1 MPDIPPTSGDIQ
13 NDKSRFLD
21 ILHLQP
27 QLAQVFAQ
35 APVAMC
41 LLEGSNF
48 RVSLVNDAMLK
59 IWQAKRQDVLHLSL
73 FETMPESNLNGFPEI
88 LRSVLQTG
96 ESVRISEMPLERE
109 RNGNAQKIYVKASFE
124 PFRNESGDIVGVLSV
139 ADDITDAVLTKKRAQ
154 ANEVRHNLA
163 LAAGNMASFEWIFDI
178 NRFLYSPR
186 LTQIFGLPNYQ
197 DFDQAMFLS
206 MIHADDLP
214 VRERAVRRAM
224 KTGKLV
230 YEARI
235 VLPDASVKWIRLNGM
250 VEREDKKPIRMFGM
264 VVDVTIEK
272 QHASVLEELVR
283 KRTRSLERKNREL
296 EASELRYQRMTE
308 EIQDY
313 AILLLGIDGTIMNWN
328 RGAEKI
334 KGYQEHE
341 IIGKKISVFY
351 LPEDQENKLPERLIG
366 DAARHGRAVH
376 EGFRIR
382 KDGTK
387 FWGSI
392 TITAIH
398 DTDGSVIGFSK
409 VTRDLTERK
418 LAEDQLR
425 KYTAELEFQN
435 RELEQFAYV
444 ASHDLQEPLRKIR
457 MFTGMLGANLENPE
471 QAAKYFEKIDSSAA
485 RMSDLIQSVLNYSRL
500 IKTDTEFGEVNLA
513 RIVSDVLFDF
523 ELMIEEKQADVTV
536 GKMPLIS
543 ANALQMHQLFF
554 NLIGNAL
561 KFCSK
566 QPKIKISA
574 SRSVLPEEV
583 LEKGNF
589 TPGAVYHKI
598 CVTDN
603 GIGFEQQYADQIFT
617 IFRRLNHK
625 LDYQGTGIGLALC
638 KKIADNHRGII
649 TAQSIPGAGSKF
661 CIYLP

>member
-1 MPDIPPTSGDIQ
+1 MPDIPPTTGDNQ
-13 NDKSRFLD
+13 NDNSRFLD

-35 APVAMC
+35 APIAMC

-88 LRSVLQTG
+88 LGSVLQTG

-139 ADDITDAVLTKKRAQ
+139 ADDITDAVLTKKWAQ

-206 MIHADDLP
+206 MIHADDRP